1 MVKLKWL
8 KKWRERKPGDISNV
22 AEKSAKN
29 FVSQGYAEYI
39 EEPKETKKKI
49 EKKKE
54 EKEEIEV
61 KWIKDKS
68 GKKASEIIK
77 VTEEMAEHLINK
89 GDAEYINEPE
99 LNYDQKQAIKLET
112 EKKLPELAKHLKEE
126 GRQEQTKKIVD
137 EILDEGKITDEER
150 ATVEKEELEKK
161 VKIQKEF
168 KKLKK
173 SKENEL
179 YSLKMNV
186 VSLLAQK
193 KRREATEEIVEYI
206 ENKEYLYTIKDDI
219 KSEVW
224 VYQEG
229 VYKPNGKSHIAEQC
243 RKILEEHFT
252 THLKNEILSK
262 IEADTYIES
271 EEFFKN
277 NYIEEIPVLNGILNI
292 KTKKLLPFNPKKIFF
307 NKLPINYNP
316 KAKCLNIE
324 KHFKETLKNEED
336 AKVMFEIFG
345 FFLYKDYFIEKAIMF
360 VGDGRNGKGKTIDLM
375 KRFLGADNCCSVSLN
390 QLSDGGF
397 RVWDLFGNMANLAG
411 DLSSNAL
418 KDTAML
424 KQTTGRDLIGAD
436 RKNKSTI
443 NFVNYAKHVFACND
457 LPRVYDFSRGFWER
471 WVLFEFPYTFVKKS
485 IYDKLSKEE
494 KKNQKLMDIFIIDKL
509 TTKEELSGLLNKA
522 IEGLHKI
529 LKQKDFSY
537 SVGVNE
543 IKRFWVRKSDSFTA
557 FAMDHLK
564 EDYNELISKA
574 RLRKAFSRYC
584 KEHKIRG
591 ASDRN
596 IKVVLEEM
604 FGVTER
610 QETGGSRVWDG
621 VKLKEESK
629 YNYMEGKLSQE

>member
-1 MVKLKWL
+1 MSEKLQKKWL
-8 KKWRERKPGDISNV
+8 EETLKLL
-22 AEKSAKN
+22 EKHKIIIDKRALNIIIGEGEDYVRSLQYQILEFAKQTQEDYLA
-29 FVSQGYAEYI
+29 F
-39 EEPKETKKKI
+39 
-49 EKKKE
+49 
-54 EKEEIEV
+54 
-61 KWIKDKS
+61 
-68 GKKASEIIK
+68 
-77 VTEEMAEHLINK
+77 
-89 GDAEYINEPE
+89 
-99 LNYDQKQAIKLET
+99 AI
-112 EKKLPELAKHLKEE
+112 
-126 GRQEQTKKIVD
+126 G
-137 EILDEGKITDEER
+137 
-150 ATVEKEELEKK
+150 EKK
-161 VKIQKEF
+161 VLVPMEKLERI
-168 KKLKK
+168 KKREENKK
-173 SKENEL
+173 NEL
-179 YSLKMNV
+179 SSLKINV

-193 KRREATEEIVEYI
+193 KRREATEEIVDYI
-206 ENKEYLYTIKDDI
+206 ENKEHIYTIKDDV

-224 VYQEG
+224 IYQNG
-229 VYKPNGKSHIAEQC
+229 IYKPNGKSHIAEQC

-252 THLKNEILSK
+252 THLMNEILSK

-271 EEFFKN
+271 EDFFKN
-277 NYIEEIPVLNGILNI
+277 KYIEEIPVQNGILNI
-292 KTKKLLPFNPKKIFF
+292 KTKKLSPFNPKKIFF
-307 NKLPINYNP
+307 NKIPIKYNP
-316 KAKCLNIE
+316 KATCPNIE
-324 KHFKETLKNEED
+324 KHFKEVLKKEED
-336 AKVMFEIFG
+336 SKVMFEIFG

-397 RVWDLFGNMANLAG
+397 RVWDLFGSMANLAG

-418 KDTAML
+418 KDTAIL

-443 NFVNYAKHVFACND
+443 NFVNYAKHVFACNE

-471 WVLFEFPYTFVKKS
+471 WILFEFPYTFVKKS
-485 IYDKLSKEE
+485 VYDKLSEKEKE
-494 KKNQKLMDIFIIDKL
+494 QNKLMDVFIIDKL
-509 TTKEELSGLLNKA
+509 TTEEELSGLLNKA
-522 IEGLHKI
+522 IEGLHRI

-564 EDYNELISKA
+564 EDYNESISKA
-574 RLRKAFSRYC
+574 RLRKTFSKYC
-584 KEHKIRG
+584 KEHKIKG

-610 QETGGSRVWDG
+610 QETGGLRVWDG
-621 VKLKEESK
+621 IKLKEESK